1 MELDTRRLILQEAER
16 LFMQHGYAAVS
27 MSQIVEEIA
36 KSRPLTMPAIYYHF
50 ATKEALY
57 AAVILDVGE
66 RVGRVIQQAA
76 ATPGD
81 LTTRVHA
88 LAGALGQMRPER
100 FTRMQLDMN
109 EHLHAET
116 RQQAFQVFMSQI
128 VAPVV
133 KVFADAAASG
143 ELRAHVQPE
152 VAASALMVLVGGL
165 SNPEE
170 GMAPPISPHAVASLL
185 LEGVRARQD

>member
-1 MELDTRRLILQEAER
+1 MELDTRRLILREAER

-27 MSQIVEEIA
+27 MSQIVEEIS
-36 KSRPLTMPAIYYHF
+36 KTRPLTMPAIYYYF
-50 ATKEALY
+50 PTKEALY

-109 EHLHAET
+109 EHLHEAT
-116 RQQAFQVFMSQI
+116 RQQAYTVFLTQI

-133 KVFADAAASG
+133 QVFANAATSG
-143 ELRAHVQPE
+143 ELSPHVQPE
-152 VAASALMVLVGGL
+152 VAASALMALIGSL
-165 SNPEE
+165 SGAEE
-170 GMAPPISPHAVASLL
+170 NMGPPISPHAVASLL
-185 LEGVRARQD
+185 LEGIRAR

>member
-1 MELDTRRLILQEAER
+1 VVELDTRRLILREAER

-27 MSQIVEEIA
+27 MSQIVEEIS
-36 KSRPLTMPAIYYHF
+36 KTRPLTMPAIYYYYP
-50 ATKEALY
+50 TKEALY

-66 RVGRVIQQAA
+66 RVGHVIQQAA

-88 LAGALGQMRPER
+88 VAGALGQMRPER

-109 EHLHAET
+109 EHLHQET
-116 RQQAFQVFMSQI
+116 RQQAYHMFLTLI

-133 KVFADAAASG
+133 QVFADASASG
-143 ELRAHVQPE
+143 ELSPHVQPE
-152 VAASALMVLVGGL
+152 VAASALMVLIAGL
-165 SNPEE
+165 SGSEE
-170 GMAPPISPHAVASLL
+170 SMGPPLSPHAVASLL
-185 LEGVRARQD
+185 LEGIRAR

>member
-1 MELDTRRLILQEAER
+1 MELNTRHLILQEAER

-27 MSQIVEEIA
+27 MSQIVEEIS
-36 KSRPLTMPAIYYHF
+36 KIRPLTMPTIYYHF

-81 LTTRVHA
+81 VTTRVHA
-88 LAGALGQMRPER
+88 LAGALATMRPER

-109 EHLHAET
+109 EHLHAER
-116 RQQAFQVFMSQI
+116 RQQVQHVFLTQI

-133 KVFADAAASG
+133 QVFADAIASG
-143 ELRAHVQPE
+143 EVRPHVQPQ
-152 VAASALMVLVGGL
+152 VAASALMLLVGGL
-165 SNPEE
+165 SHPEE
-170 GMAPPISPHAVASLL
+170 GMMPPVSPHTVASLL
-185 LEGVRARQD
+185 LDGIRAR

>member
-1 MELDTRRLILQEAER
+1 MELDTRQLILREAER
-16 LFMQHGYAAVS
+16 LFMRHGYAAVS
-27 MSQIVEEIA
+27 MSQIVEEIS
-36 KSRPLTMPAIYYHF
+36 KVRPLTMPAIYYYF

-88 LAGALGQMRPER
+88 VAGALGQVRPER

-109 EHLHAET
+109 EHLHEET
-116 RQQAFQVFMSQI
+116 RQQAYHVFLTQI

-133 KVFADAAASG
+133 QVFADAATSG
-143 ELRAHVQPE
+143 ELSPHVQPE
-152 VAASALMVLVGGL
+152 VAASALMALIGSL
-165 SNPEE
+165 SGAEE
-170 GMAPPISPHAVASLL
+170 GMGPPVSPHAVASLL
-185 LEGVRARQD
+185 LEGIRAR

>member
-1 MELDTRRLILQEAER
+1 MELDTRYLILQIAER

-27 MSQIVEEIA
+27 MSQIVEEIS
-36 KSRPLTMPAIYYHF
+36 KVRPLTMPAIYYYF
-50 ATKEALY
+50 PTKEALY
-57 AAVILDVGE
+57 AAVILDVGD

-88 LAGALGQMRPER
+88 VAGALGQVRPER

-109 EHLHAET
+109 EHLHEET
-116 RQQAFQVFMSQI
+116 RQQAYQVFLTEI

-133 KVFADAAASG
+133 RVFADGAASG
-143 ELRAHVQPE
+143 ELSPHVQPE
-152 VAASALMVLVGGL
+152 VAASALMLLIGGL
-165 SNPEE
+165 SNAEE
-170 GMAPPISPHAVASLL
+170 TRAPAVSPHVVASLL
-185 LEGVRARQD
+185 LEGIRTR

>member
-1 MELDTRRLILQEAER
+1 MELDTRRLILREAER

-27 MSQIVEEIA
+27 MSQIVEEIS
-36 KSRPLTMPAIYYHF
+36 KVRPLTMPAIYYHF

-81 LTTRVHA
+81 FTGRVHA

-109 EHLHAET
+109 EHLHEDA
-116 RQQAFQVFMSQI
+116 RQQAYHMFVTEI

-133 KVFADAAASG
+133 QVFADAAASG
-143 ELRAHVQPE
+143 ELRAHVSPE
-152 VAASALMVLVGGL
+152 IAASALLTLIGGL
-165 SNPEE
+165 SGSESMMQSPV
-170 GMAPPISPHAVASLL
+170 SPHTVASLL
-185 LEGVRARQD
+185 LEGIRAR

>member
-1 MELDTRRLILQEAER
+1 MELDTRRLILREAER

-27 MSQIVEEIA
+27 MSQIVEEIV

-109 EHLHAET
+109 EHLHAEA

-133 KVFADAAASG
+133 MVFADAAASG
-143 ELRAHVQPE
+143 ELRAHLQPE

-165 SNPEE
+165 ANPED
-170 GMAPPISPHAVASLL
+170 GMAAPVSPHAVASLL
-185 LEGVRARQD
+185 LEGVRARPD